1 MDGRCSQLKDGM
13 GGGKDPEKKAKG
25 TDLGYNIDDI
35 LEKAKVRDDKAEPPA
50 EKGGKDDGKPE
61 PRIERVS
68 ELVEGDF
75 EVVDEDDEGMDKKD
89 EAIQNYI
96 MDLEADLDEKIA
108 ALDSEKDKRA
118 QLEAEVEEL
127 KKGLDRA
134 QKESDSDDTVQGYLA
149 DLEADLKV
157 KIDELERERKE
168 RERLE
173 GELKDVRSKI
183 DSSSRSQT
191 EVAKIRAELDKT
203 RADGDVEIARL
214 ETEQTR
220 KEQETESHK
229 TRVAELED
237 ELKRKIAFIDEMRSK
252 TAESEASIIDT
263 KERVKALEGQ
273 LDSERRK
280 GKEAHGRAEDLA
292 GELTKMRD
300 TLSTKVDEVEKAKT
314 DLHTLEAMRARLDE
328 ASSKL
333 DQESQERVRAES
345 EIGTLRGN
353 LSDIMQNMQT
363 DLAKYRDGQEQALK
377 DLEEERGRR
386 AELEKELKGL
396 RSKVDAS
403 ASETQKE
410 LADLKAERDRLV
422 KETGERQRA
431 IESEMAKCD
440 AMKEELAEQ
449 RQALVAERNSLE
461 AMRARTEQEHAEQS
475 SDHTLSDVKLQ
486 TELEGLKHEKDQAH
500 RKDHELA
507 EREKRLAE
515 RERAIRDKET
525 KLRNELRSKAL
536 GIPTPDPEVEERPE
550 EPVEVPEEGPGEQE
564 DVEGPAPE
572 ETPAEDNIAE
582 PAGPRIWPPLSSQK
596 SKEGTEGE
604 AVAAGRSSERAHDEP
619 MKMGLPSNYVPEKKA
634 EKRST
639 KKERRQLLWPD
650 HAYEA
655 EARLKN
661 VSYEPSRDTGGSTS
675 VGTRRFMDNYVAAK
689 AEPVSRPTERA
700 MRCVCGAE
708 FYVSTKP
715 TSDGVIC
722 PKCGRRLI

>member
-1 MDGRCSQLKDGM
+1 M

-35 LEKAKVRDDKAEPPA
+35 LEKAKVRDDKAELPA
-50 EKGGKDDGKPE
+50 GKGEKDDGKPE

-75 EVVDEDDEGMDKKD
+75 EVVDNGDEEMDKKD

-108 ALDSEKDKRA
+108 ALDSERDKRA

-220 KEQETESHK
+220 KELETESHK

-237 ELKRKIAFIDEMRSK
+237 ELKRKIAFIEEMRSK

-300 TLSTKVDEVEKAKT
+300 TLSMKVDEVEKAKT

-422 KETGERQRA
+422 KETGDKQRA
-431 IESEMAKCD
+431 IETEMAKCD
-440 AMKEELAEQ
+440 LMSQELAEQ
-449 RQALVAERNSLE
+449 RRALVAERNALE
-461 AMRARTEQEHAEQS
+461 SMRAKTEKENAEQS
-475 SDHTLSDVKLQ
+475 SDHTLRDVKLQ

-536 GIPTPDPEVEERPE
+536 GIPSAEPEVEQKPE
-550 EPVEVPEEGPGEQE
+550 EPVGSEAPEAAPEEPG

-572 ETPAEDNIAE
+572 ETPAENVIEE

-596 SKEGTEGE
+596 GRE
-604 AVAAGRSSERAHDEP
+604 APKAGQSSERAPDGP
-619 MKMGLPSNYVPEKKA
+619 MKMGLPSTYIPEKKA
-634 EKRST
+634 EKKLT

-661 VSYEPSRDTGGSTS
+661 VSYEPSRDTGGSTT
-675 VGTRRFMDNYVAAK
+675 VGTRHLINNYVAAK
-689 AEPVSRPTERA
+689 SEPVSRPTERA

-708 FYVSTKP
+708 FYVSTSP
-715 TSDGVIC
+715 TSDSVIC